1 MQDNIKSEIHRTIIL
16 PAVLYGGETWSRTLR
31 EEHRLR
37 VLESKVLRGI
47 FGSKRGEVTGDWRQ
61 LHSVSFM
68 IGAACQVVLG

>member
-1 MQDNIKSEIHRTIIL
+1 MQDNIESDIYRTIIL
-16 PAVLYGGETWSRTLR
+16 PAVLCGGETWSRTLR

-47 FGSKRGEVTGDWRQ
+47 FWGKRVEVTGGWRQ

-68 IGAACQVVLG
+68 IGTACQVVLG